1 MTRRVDTRFVSVEE
15 DEDALH
21 IRRRGLPWGLLPLVT
36 VGAAVLGLGF
46 RVDHPLGMLA
56 PLAFLAMPFA
66 VVRWVLDRER
76 RRFGDCVA
84 RGVTVA
90 KRASSSG
97 YRDGSLAASVVVDG
111 RGYEAAQVRGV
122 GVEQAVLRRDADSPD
137 AEVRRS
143 YTVVMYLEGPRAVDV
158 FDSRDKA
165 AATALAEK
173 ITAAL
178 ALPAPRM
185 HDRRQTMPI
194 PVGAAVALG
203 ALWVFAAMLAG
214 IASLG
219 VRGPAAGVSDWLTI
233 ATWVAAY
240 ALFLTVSAS
249 ALVRRSLARV
259 ERSEPHTR
267 T

>member
-1 MTRRVDTRFVSVEE
+1 MNPLVNTWFVSVEE
-15 DEDALH
+15 DGDALR
-21 IRRRGLPWGLLPLVT
+21 IRQRGLPWGLLPLVT

-46 RVDHPLGMLA
+46 RVDHPLGMLP
-56 PLAFLAMPFA
+56 PLAFFAMPFA
-66 VVRWVLDRER
+66 IARWVLDRER
-76 RRFGDCVA
+76 RRFGDCVE
-84 RGVTVA
+84 RVVTVA

-122 GVEQAVLRRDADSPD
+122 GVEQAAVGRDDDAPD
-137 AEVRRS
+137 AEMRWS
-143 YTVVMYLEGPRAVDV
+143 YTVVMYLEGPRAVDL
-158 FDSRDKA
+158 FESRDKS

-178 ALPAPRM
+178 ALPAPST

-203 ALWVFAAMLAG
+203 AVWMFAEMVAG

-233 ATWVAAY
+233 ATWVAAF
-240 ALFLTVSAS
+240 ALFLTVSARW
-249 ALVRRSLARV
+249 LVRRSLAPV
-259 ERSEPHTR
+259 ERCEPR
-267 T
+267 TGT